1 MASAASAYETSN
13 IRNVVL
19 FGHGGAGKTTLVD
32 SMCYVAGNT
41 NRKGDVQK
49 GNALTDFT
57 PEETGHG
64 ISINLAVAHA
74 VWDETRIN
82 LIDTPGYLDFL
93 GEVLAGIRVGDAGLC
108 VVDAISGV
116 EVGTEKTWAAAE
128 AASLPRAV
136 FVSMMDR
143 DNANFRNTVD
153 QIRAELT
160 PNAMP
165 VQLPVGAGADFAG
178 IVDLLTMKAHMFKG
192 GDKGAADEV
201 DPPAEV
207 AAEVEELREML
218 IEAIVSAD
226 DDLLEAYFEGEELD
240 PGRVVEVLADA
251 IRDGDVV
258 PVFCGSCQTSAGV
271 PALLDRIVEFLPS
284 PDRAVPQ
291 TASNGSGEV
300 VLEPGVGAPAAVLV
314 FKTTS
319 EPHVG
324 DLSYFRVFSGRIT
337 NGIMLLNPGRAS
349 TERLAH
355 LAIPHGVRRVDVEVL
370 NPGDI
375 GVVTKLKDTHTGDT
389 LCDGASP
396 VTLEGIRWPA
406 PDLSLAVTAR
416 TRADEDKIGSGLS
429 KLHEEDP
436 TFAAGYDPERGQ
448 TIIRGLGE
456 IHLNISLEKMTRK
469 YGVNVDIHEPRI
481 AYRETITRTAEGQGR
496 HRKQSGGRGQFG
508 DCHVRLSPLPRGGGY
523 AFVDSIK
530 GGVIPTKFVP
540 AVGKGIEEARRKG
553 VLAGYPLV
561 DFQAECYYGSHHS
574 VDSSDIAFQIAGSIA
589 FQKVAREANP
599 VILEPIMEV
608 EVETPEE
615 YMGEVMGD
623 LNQRRGRVLGME
635 SKGRRQV
642 VKAHVPQAELYKYS
656 AALRSLTHGKATHTR
671 SLAAYEQVPPHVQER
686 VIAESRRDD
695 DE

>member
-1 MASAASAYETSN
+1 MASAASAYETPN

-32 SMCYVAGNT
+32 AMCYVAGNT

-74 VWDETRIN
+74 VWNGARVN

-93 GEVLAGIRVGDAGLC
+93 GEVLAGIRVADAGLC
-108 VVDAISGV
+108 LVDAISGV
-116 EVGTEKTWAAAE
+116 EVGTEKTWSAAE
-128 AASLPRAV
+128 AARLPRAV

-143 DNANFRNTVD
+143 DNANFRRTVD
-153 QIRAELT
+153 EIREELS

-165 VQLPVGAGADFAG
+165 VHAPIGSGGDFRG
-178 IVDLLTMKAHMFKG
+178 IVDLLSMKAYMFKG
-192 GDKGAADEV
+192 GDRGAADEV
-201 DPPAEV
+201 DAPDDVVAEV
-207 AAEVEELREML
+207 DDLREAL
-218 IEAIVSAD
+218 IEAIVAAD

-240 PGRVVEVLADA
+240 PGRVGEVLSDA
-251 IRDGDVV
+251 IRSGDVV

-271 PALLDRIVEFLPS
+271 PALLDRIVELLPS
-284 PDRAVPQ
+284 PDRSAPQ
-291 TASNGSGEV
+291 TARNGSGEV
-300 VLEPGVGAPAAVLV
+300 ELEPGAAGPTTALV

-337 NGIMLLNPGRAS
+337 NGVTLVNPGRSS

-355 LAIPHGVRRVDVEVL
+355 LAIPHGSRRVDVEAL

-389 LCDGASP
+389 LCDGGAP
-396 VTLEGIRWPA
+396 LTLDGIRWPT

-416 TRADEDKIGSGLS
+416 TRADEDKIGSGLA

-436 TFAAGYDPERGQ
+436 TFSSGYDPERGQ

-469 YGVNVDIHEPRI
+469 YGVNVDTHQPNI

-496 HRKQSGGRGQFG
+496 HKKQSGGRGQFG
-508 DCHVRLSPLPRGGGY
+508 DCYIRLSPQARGSGY
-523 AFVDSIK
+523 EFVDSIK

-540 AVGKGIEEARRKG
+540 AVGKGVEQASRKG
-553 VLAGYPLV
+553 VIAGYPLV
-561 DFQAECYYGSHHS
+561 DFRAECYDGSHHS

-599 VILEPIMEV
+599 VILEPIMVV
-608 EVETPEE
+608 EVETPEQ

-635 SKGRRQV
+635 SRGRRQI

-686 VIAESRRDD
+686 VIAESQRDD

>member
-1 MASAASAYETSN
+1 MASAASAYETPN
-13 IRNVVL
+13 IRNVVF

-32 SMCYVAGNT
+32 AMCYIAGNAT
-41 NRKGDVQK
+41 RKGDVQK

-57 PEETGHG
+57 PEETEHK

-74 VWDETRIN
+74 VWNETRVN

-93 GEVLAGIRVGDAGLC
+93 GEVVAGMRVADAGLC
-108 VVDAISGV
+108 VIDAISGV
-116 EVGTEKTWAAAE
+116 EVGTEKTWSAAA
-128 AASLPRAV
+128 AANLPRGI

-143 DNANFRNTVD
+143 DNADFRETIG
-153 QIRAELT
+153 QIRADLA
-160 PNAMP
+160 PNAIP
-165 VQLPVGAGADFAG
+165 VQAPIGAGADFAG
-178 IVDLLTMKAHMFKG
+178 IVDLLTLKAHMSKG
-192 GDKGAADEV
+192 GDKGAADVV
-201 DPPAEV
+201 DAPSDV
-207 AAEVEELREML
+207 ADEVEDLREAL

-240 PGRVVEVLADA
+240 PGRVVEVLSEA
-251 IRDGDVV
+251 ILSGDVV

-271 PALLDRIVEFLPS
+271 PALLDRIVELMPS
-284 PDRAVPQ
+284 PDRAAPQ
-291 TASNGSGEV
+291 TARNGTGEV
-300 VLEPGVGAPAAVLV
+300 VLAPGDGAPTAALV

-324 DLSYFRVFSGRIT
+324 DLSYFRVFSGRLT
-337 NGIMLLNPGRAS
+337 NGLTLANPGRAS
-349 TERLAH
+349 TERIAH
-355 LAIPHGVRRVDVEVL
+355 LAIPHGPRRFDVEAL

-389 LCDGASP
+389 LCDGGTP
-396 VTLEGIRWPA
+396 VTLDGIRWPA

-416 TRADEDKIGSGLS
+416 TRADEDKIGSGLA

-436 TFAAGYDPERGQ
+436 TFSSGYDPERGQ

-456 IHLNISLEKMTRK
+456 IHLTISLKKMTRK
-469 YGVNVDIHEPRI
+469 YGVNVDTHQPRI

-496 HRKQSGGRGQFG
+496 HKKQSGGRGQFG
-508 DCHVRLSPLPRGGGY
+508 DCHVRLRPQPRGAGY
-523 AFVDSIK
+523 EFVDSIK
-530 GGVIPTKFVP
+530 GGVIPTKFIP
-540 AVGKGIEEARRKG
+540 AVSKGIEEASKRG

-561 DFQAECYYGSHHS
+561 DFQAECYDGSHHS
-574 VDSSDIAFQIAGSIA
+574 VDSSDLAFQIAGSIA

-623 LNQRRGRVLGME
+623 LNQRRGRVLGMD
-635 SKGRRQV
+635 SRGRRQV

-671 SLAAYEQVPPHVQER
+671 ALAAYEPAPPHVQER
-686 VIAESRRDD
+686 VIEEANRDD
-695 DE
+695 DA

>member
-1 MASAASAYETSN
+1 MAPAASAYETPN

-32 SMCYVAGNT
+32 AMCYVAGGT

-74 VWDETRIN
+74 EWNETRVN

-93 GEVLAGIRVGDAGLC
+93 GEVIAGMRAADAGLC

-116 EVGTEKTWAAAE
+116 EVGTEKTWAAADD
-128 AASLPRAV
+128 AGLPRAV

-143 DNANFRNTVD
+143 DNASFRRTVD
-153 QIRAELT
+153 QIREELT
-160 PNAMP
+160 PNALP
-165 VQLPVGAGADFAG
+165 VQAPVGSGADFRG
-178 IVDLLTMKAHMFKG
+178 IVDLLAMRMHTLKG
-192 GDKGAADEV
+192 GDRGAAEEGDL
-201 DPPAEV
+201 DDAV
-207 AAEVEELREML
+207 AGDVEELRETL
-218 IEAIVSAD
+218 VETIVSAD
-226 DDLLEAYFEGEELD
+226 DDLLEAYFEGEDLD
-240 PGRVVEVLADA
+240 PARLAEVLKES
-251 IRDGDVV
+251 IRAGDVV

-271 PALLDRIVEFLPS
+271 PALLDGIVELLPS
-284 PDRAVPQ
+284 PQLTEAEADVP
-291 TASNGSGEV
+291 TA
-300 VLEPGVGAPAAVLV
+300 ALV

-324 DLSYFRVFSGRIT
+324 DLSYLRVFSGRIT
-337 NGIMLLNPGRAS
+337 NGLQLVNPGRS
-349 TERLAH
+349 SSERIAH
-355 LAIPHGVRRVDVEVL
+355 LAIPHGAQRMDVEAL

-375 GVVTKLKDTHTGDT
+375 GVVPKLKDTHTGDT
-389 LCDGASP
+389 LCDGAAP
-396 VTLEGIRWPA
+396 LTLDDIAWPA

-416 TRADEDKIGSGLS
+416 TRADEDKIGNGLA

-436 TFAAGYDPERGQ
+436 TFSSGYDPERGQ

-456 IHLNISLEKMTRK
+456 IHLNISLEKMARK
-469 YGVNVDIHEPRI
+469 YGVNVDTHQPNI

-496 HRKQSGGRGQFG
+496 HKKQSGGRGQFG
-508 DCHVRLSPLPRGGGY
+508 DCHIRLSPLARGTGFE
-523 AFVDSIK
+523 FVDSIK

-540 AVGKGIEEARRKG
+540 AVGKGVEEASRRG
-553 VLAGYPLV
+553 IVAGYPLV
-561 DFQAECYYGSHHS
+561 DFRAECYDGSHHS
-574 VDSSDIAFQIAGSIA
+574 VDSSDLAFQIAGSIA
-589 FQKVAREANP
+589 FQKVARDANP

-642 VKAHVPQAELYKYS
+642 VKAQVPQAELYKYS

-671 SLAAYEQVPPHVQER
+671 SLAAYEQVPPHVQEK
-686 VIAESRRDD
+686 VVADAQRDD

>member
-1 MASAASAYETSN
+1 MVSAASVYETPN

-32 SMCYVAGNT
+32 AMCYVAGDT
-41 NRKGDVQK
+41 SRKGDVQK
-49 GNALTDFT
+49 GSALTDFT

-64 ISINLAVAHA
+64 ISINLGVAHA
-74 VWDETRIN
+74 CWNDARVN

-93 GEVLAGIRVGDAGLC
+93 GEVMAGIRVADAGIC
-108 VVDAISGV
+108 VIDAISGV
-116 EVGTEKTWAAAE
+116 EVGTEKTWAAAK
-128 AASLPRAV
+128 AAGLPRAV

-143 DNANFRNTVD
+143 DNADFGNTVD
-153 QIRAELT
+153 QIRAELDSGV
-160 PNAMP
+160 MP
-165 VQLPVGAGADFAG
+165 LQLPIGEGADFSG
-178 IVDLLTMKAHMFKG
+178 IVDLLTMTAHRFKG
-192 GDKGAADEV
+192 GDLGASDEV
-201 DPPAEV
+201 DIPGESSATAE
-207 AAEVEELREML
+207 EFHEEL
-218 IEAIVSAD
+218 IEAIVAAD

-240 PGRVVEVLADA
+240 PRRVIEVLSDA
-251 IRDGDVV
+251 IRAGDIV

-271 PALLDRIVEFLPS
+271 PALLDRIVELLPS
-284 PDRAVPQ
+284 PDRSVAQ
-291 TASNGSGEV
+291 MARDGSGEV
-300 VLEPGVGAPAAVLV
+300 TLEPGAAAPTAALV

-324 DLSYFRVFSGRIT
+324 DLSYFRIFSGRIA
-337 NGIMLLNPGRAS
+337 NGVTLANPERSA
-349 TERLAH
+349 TERIAH
-355 LAIPHGVRRVDVEVL
+355 MAIPHGSRRIDVDAL

-389 LCDGASP
+389 LCDSGSALI
-396 VTLEGIRWPA
+396 LEGIQWPS

-416 TRADEDKIGSGLS
+416 TRGDEDKIGSGLA
-429 KLHEEDP
+429 KIHEEDP
-436 TFAAGYDPERGQ
+436 TFSSGYDGERGQ

-469 YGVNVDIHEPRI
+469 YGINVDTHQPNI
-481 AYRETITRTAEGQGR
+481 AYRETITRVAEGHGR

-508 DCHVRLSPLPRGGGY
+508 DCHVRLRPLARGEGY
-523 AFVDSIK
+523 VFVDSIK

-540 AVGKGIEEARRKG
+540 AVNKGIAEASRRG

-561 DFQAECYYGSHHS
+561 DFEAECFYGSHHS
-574 VDSSDIAFQIAGSIA
+574 VDSSDIAFQIAGSLA
-589 FQKVAREANP
+589 FQKVARDANP
-599 VILEPIMEV
+599 VILEPIMEI

-623 LNQRRGRVLGME
+623 LNQRRGRVLGMD

-642 VKAHVPQAELYKYS
+642 VKARVPQSELYKYS

-695 DE
+695 D

>member
-1 MASAASAYETSN
+1 MAPAASAYETPN

-32 SMCYVAGNT
+32 AMCYVAGST

-49 GNALTDFT
+49 GSALTDFT

-74 VWDETRIN
+74 VWNDTRVN

-93 GEVLAGIRVGDAGLC
+93 GEVLAGIRVADAGLC
-108 VVDAISGV
+108 LVDAISGV

-128 AASLPRAV
+128 AAHLPRAV

-143 DNANFRNTVD
+143 DNANFDRTLD
-153 QIRAELT
+153 QIREELS

-165 VQLPVGAGADFAG
+165 VHAPIGSGGDFRG
-178 IVDLLTMKAHMFKG
+178 IVDLLSMKAHMFKG
-192 GDKGAADEV
+192 GDMGAADEV
-201 DPPAEV
+201 DAPDDV
-207 AAEVEELREML
+207 ASGLEDLREAL
-218 IEAIVSAD
+218 IEAIVAAD

-240 PGRVVEVLADA
+240 SGRVAEVLSDA
-251 IRDGDVV
+251 IRTGAIV

-271 PALLDRIVEFLPS
+271 PALLDRIVELFPS
-284 PDRAVPQ
+284 PDRAAPQ
-291 TASNGSGEV
+291 TARNGDGEV
-300 VLEPGVGAPAAVLV
+300 ELEPGAAGPTAALV

-337 NGIMLLNPGRAS
+337 NGVTLVNPGRSS

-355 LAIPHGVRRVDVEVL
+355 LAIPHGSRRVDVEAL

-389 LCDGASP
+389 LSDGGARL
-396 VTLEGIRWPA
+396 TLDGIRWPS

-416 TRADEDKIGSGLS
+416 TRADEDKIGNGLA

-436 TFAAGYDPERGQ
+436 TFSSGYDPERGQ

-469 YGVNVDIHEPRI
+469 YGVNVDTHQPNI
-481 AYRETITRTAEGQGR
+481 AYRETVTRTAEGQGR
-496 HRKQSGGRGQFG
+496 HKKQSGGRGQFG
-508 DCHVRLSPLPRGGGY
+508 DCHIRLSPLARGSGY
-523 AFVDSIK
+523 EFVDSIK

-540 AVGKGIEEARRKG
+540 AVGKGIEQAAQKG

-561 DFQAECYYGSHHS
+561 DFQAECYDGSHHS

-589 FQKVAREANP
+589 FQKVARDAKP

-615 YMGEVMGD
+615 YMGDVMGD
-623 LNQRRGRVLGME
+623 LNQRRGRVLGMD

-686 VIAESRRDD
+686 VIAESQRDD